1 MFLEHILSVNSR
13 RSEVARYQ
21 RAVADHQKKIADESN
36 KEVAKSKQLYSIERT
51 ITNSTSASS
60 LRSKQQQITRLLDEI
75 AKIQH
80 KKADLLKKL
89 ADKDTRLGMAKG
101 LLAKEEEAER
111 KKAIDAEKRR
121 EREQL
126 SHQLRITNELR
137 NQYTLRQ
144 RPAIQSI
151 RPVKYDVFVSHASED
166 KEDFVEPLV
175 IALQASG
182 YRVWY
187 DEFTLKVGDSL
198 RRSIDAGLTN
208 SRYGIVVFSRA
219 FFKKNWTQYE
229 LDGLVDREMN
239 GHKVIL
245 PIWHLVT
252 KDKVQAYSPSLA
264 DKKAI
269 NTSLSTLDEVVAQI
283 AEVLDVEKT

>member
-13 RSEVARYQ
+13 RNEVARYQ
-21 RAVADHQKKIADESN
+21 RGVADLQKKIADESN

-51 ITNSTSASS
+51 ITNSTSTSS
-60 LRSKQQQITRLLDEI
+60 LRSKQQQITRLSDEI
-75 AKIQH
+75 ARIQN

-89 ADKDTRLGMAKG
+89 ADQDTRLGIAKS
-101 LLAKEEEAER
+101 LLAKEEEVER
-111 KKAIDAEKRR
+111 KKAIHAEKRR

-126 SHQLRITNELR
+126 NHQLRITNELR
-137 NQYTLRQ
+137 NQHTLRQ
-144 RPAIQSI
+144 RPTMQSI

-166 KEDFVEPLV
+166 KEDFVKHLV

-182 YRVWY
+182 YKVWY

-198 RRSIDAGLTN
+198 RRSIDAGLAN
-208 SRYGIVVFSRA
+208 SRYGIVVFSPA
-219 FFKKNWTQYE
+219 FFEKNWTQYE
-229 LDGLVDREMN
+229 LDGLVDREMK

-252 KDKVQAYSPSLA
+252 KDQVQAYSPSLA

-269 NTSLSTLDEVVAQI
+269 NTSLSTLAEVVTQI
-283 AEVLDVEKT
+283 TEVLDVEKT

>member
-111 KKAIDAEKRR
+111 KKAIDAEKTPRAR
-121 EREQL
+121 
-126 SHQLRITNELR
+126 
-137 NQYTLRQ
+137 
-144 RPAIQSI
+144 A
-151 RPVKYDVFVSHASED
+151 VKPS
-166 KEDFVEPLV
+166 
-175 IALQASG
+175 
-182 YRVWY
+182 
-187 DEFTLKVGDSL
+187 
-198 RRSIDAGLTN
+198 
-208 SRYGIVVFSRA
+208 
-219 FFKKNWTQYE
+219 TQDHE
-229 LDGLVDREMN
+229 
-239 GHKVIL
+239 
-245 PIWHLVT
+245 
-252 KDKVQAYSPSLA
+252 
-264 DKKAI
+264 
-269 NTSLSTLDEVVAQI
+269 
-283 AEVLDVEKT
+283 

>member
-1 MFLEHILSVNSR
+1 MSVNSR
-13 RSEVARYQ
+13 RNEVTRYQ
-21 RAVADHQKKIADESN
+21 RSVADLQKKIADESN
-36 KEVAKSKQLYSIERT
+36 KEVAKLKQLYSIERT
-51 ITNSTSASS
+51 ITNSTSTSS
-60 LRSKQQQITRLLDEI
+60 LRSKQQQMTRLSDGI
-75 AKIQH
+75 AKIQN

-89 ADKDTRLGMAKG
+89 ADQDTRLGIANG

-111 KKAIDAEKRR
+111 KKAIDAEQRR

-126 SHQLRITNELR
+126 NHQLRITDELR
-137 NQYTLRQ
+137 NQHTLRQ
-144 RPAIQSI
+144 RPTMQSI

-166 KEDFVEPLV
+166 KEDFVKPLV

-182 YRVWY
+182 YKVWY

-198 RRSIDAGLTN
+198 RRSIDAGLAN
-208 SRYGIVVFSRA
+208 SRYGIVIFSRA
-219 FFKKNWTQYE
+219 FFEKNWTQYE

-245 PIWHLVT
+245 PIWYLVT
-252 KDKVQAYSPSLA
+252 KDQVQAYSPSLA

-269 NTSLSTLDEVVAQI
+269 NTSLSTLDEVVAQL